1 MNKNLIEQI
10 IPNADRNHRDNFSN
24 ISLLDKLT
32 NNEWIYVEGELI
44 KLLHEF
50 PEDNLI
56 YETLVYKQSTKC
68 LSVMYENLINCKCEF
83 SKLMIASNI
92 FSINQDVDMIKIGIK
107 SFNNF
112 DKTDGYYNYKLIS
125 AFTFLKAF
133 NNKETN
139 DIILKFIQYNDSL
152 VSFNANRLLGF
163 PSQ

>member
-68 LSVMYENLINCKCEF
+68 LLHSKSEF
-83 SKLMIASNI
+83 
-92 FSINQDVDMIKIGIK
+92 V
-107 SFNNF
+107 
-112 DKTDGYYNYKLIS
+112 
-125 AFTFLKAF
+125 
-133 NNKETN
+133 
-139 DIILKFIQYNDSL
+139 
-152 VSFNANRLLGF
+152 
-163 PSQ
+163 

>member
-56 YETLVYKQSTKC
+56 MKH
-68 LSVMYENLINCKCEF
+68 
-83 SKLMIASNI
+83 
-92 FSINQDVDMIKIGIK
+92 
-107 SFNNF
+107 
-112 DKTDGYYNYKLIS
+112 
-125 AFTFLKAF
+125 
-133 NNKETN
+133 
-139 DIILKFIQYNDSL
+139 
-152 VSFNANRLLGF
+152 
-163 PSQ
+163 